1 MNKLRRILALAGI
14 ILLLA
19 LYASTLVFALMKS
32 PAAKS
37 MLMAAVF
44 CTVAIPVF
52 LYGVLLV
59 AKNRRPLEN
68 PFPDQAKQPEAP
80 NAGSYGTD
88 PEAADPEAAGPEAE
102 SDDADA

>member
-32 PAAKS
+32 PSARG

-44 CTVAIPVF
+44 ATIAVPVF

-59 AKNRRPLEN
+59 AKNRKP
-68 PFPDQAKQPEAP
+68 PAPPEDR
-80 NAGSYGTD
+80 TD
-88 PEAADPEAAGPEAE
+88 ETKP
-102 SDDADA
+102 